1 MFCTHCRLAF
11 SFIVVIVLTCIHL
24 PAKGYGA
31 FNTLSPGYGEDAG
44 KWVDSVFNTLTP
56 ARRIGQLFVVE
67 AGIDT
72 DVEEIAGLVKNFNI
86 GGIAFTGGGPLRQA
100 KMTNRF
106 QELSSVPLMIAM
118 KAEGG
123 LGATLDSMIKFPQHL
138 ALAAVNDNRLVY
150 DLASDLARQMRRLG
164 VHMNLSPLPVQH
176 ESQRIP
182 ANRNRSSAHNG
193 SLNAGTSGYYLRG
206 MLDNGVLVAGRHTM
220 EFYYSH
226 TITGESMPG
235 TAELPGIM
243 ENRTD
248 YSAGEPVPA
257 LVFSEDMRTGP
268 GPRRSAGNLRT
279 AEYPEVRALLSG
291 KEVLLF
297 PDDAGRA
304 VEIIEKAINEGILTR
319 GMIDEKCRRVLFAK
333 YQMGLSAPAAV
344 ATQNLYRDLNG
355 TGSELLRRKVTSA
368 SLTLLENRN
377 GLVPFKRLDTLR
389 IATVSVGDGKKSPF
403 QEAMSLYAPMSHYTV
418 SKYATLETL
427 TSVINDLDGFNLVII
442 GIDDA
447 DYRRSRQ
454 YGISPQTSWFV
465 RRLSAR
471 NNVVLALFASPN
483 GLAFFDD
490 LSNLQGLLVAYEDNP
505 LTQEYTAQLVFGGL
519 PAVGRLPVSPIVRF
533 PSGLGYETASLGR
546 LRYCIPEEAGMDSR
560 KLSGIEDIVKNA
572 IEQKAAP
579 GVQVLVARKG
589 IVVYH
594 KAFGHHTYTGENPVI
609 LTDLYDLASITKIAA
624 SVPAIM
630 KLQEERSIDIYQTL
644 GHYIPRLRETNKNN
658 LVIKDVLT
666 HQARL
671 QSWIPFIWDTFE
683 SLIPGEELFSK
694 RVSARYPYM
703 LGDFM
708 YMNRHYRLSAN
719 QFSDRPSD
727 VFTIRVGERMFMNR
741 SYVDSMY
748 MRIDE
753 SPLRSS
759 NSYFYSDLG
768 YYYLKEILEQASGER
783 LDHFLD
789 KNLYRPLGASRL
801 TYLPLEKYGSFEIV
815 PTENDVIFRRQL
827 VHGHVHDAGT
837 AMIGGVGGH
846 AGLFSNANDLAKLMQ
861 LFLQN
866 GEYGGTRFFSGETVR
881 GFTSAPN
888 SHNGNRRGIG
898 FDKPEMRS
906 SRSPA
911 ARSASSES
919 YGHSGFTGT
928 MAWADP
934 AEDIIYIFLSNR
946 VHPDQFNNKLTE
958 LNVRTRIQQLIYDS
972 IIQ

>member
-1 MFCTHCRLAF
+1 MFSAHCRLAF
-11 SFIVVIVLTCIHL
+11 SFIVAIVLTCIHL
-24 PAKGYGA
+24 PAKGNEA
-31 FNTLSPGYGEDAG
+31 FDKLPPGYFGEDAG
-44 KWVDSVFNTLTP
+44 KWVDSVFNTLDT
-56 ARRIGQLFVVE
+56 AQRIGQLIVVE
-67 AGIDT
+67 AGIDA
-72 DVEEIAGLVKNFNI
+72 DVEEIEGLVRNFHI
-86 GGIAFTGGGPLRQA
+86 GGIAFGGGGPLRQA

-106 QELSSVPLMIAM
+106 QKLSSVPLMIAM

-123 LGATLDSMIKFPQHL
+123 LGAALDSTIRFPQHP
-138 ALAAVNDNRLVY
+138 ALAAVSDNRLVY
-150 DLASDLARQMRRLG
+150 ELASDLARQMRRLG
-164 VHMNLSPLPVQH
+164 VHMNLSPLPGYY
-176 ESQRIP
+176 ESRP
-182 ANRNRSSAHNG
+182 GPVGRNRSPNG
-193 SLNAGTSGYYLRG
+193 AWNSGTSGHYLRG
-206 MLDNGVLVAGRHTM
+206 MLDNGVMVAGRHAM
-220 EFYYSH
+220 ESA
-226 TITGESMPG
+226 TGTPG
-235 TAELPGIM
+235 WPGIR

-248 YSAGEPVPA
+248 DITGEPVPA
-257 LVFSEDMRTGP
+257 LIFSEDLRT
-268 GPRRSAGNLRT
+268 GPRRSPGNLRT

-344 ATQNLYRDLNG
+344 ATQNLYRDLNE
-355 TGSELLRRKVTSA
+355 TGSELLRRKAASA

-377 GLVPFKRLDTLR
+377 GLIPLRRLDTLR
-389 IATVSVGDGKKSPF
+389 IATVSVGDGRKSPF
-403 QEAMSLYAPMSHYTV
+403 QETMSLYAPMNHYTV

-427 TSVINDLDGFNLVII
+427 TGVINDLDDFNLVIV
-442 GIDDA
+442 GVDDA

-465 RRLSAR
+465 RRLAAR
-471 NNVVLALFASPN
+471 NSVVLALFASPN

-505 LTQEYTAQLVFGGL
+505 LAQEYTAQLVFGGL
-519 PAVGRLPVSPIVRF
+519 PAGGRLPVSPIVRYA
-533 PSGLGYETASLGR
+533 SGSGYRTAGLGR
-546 LRYCIPEEAGMDSR
+546 LRYCIPEEAGLDSR
-560 KLSGIEDIVKNA
+560 KLAGIEDIVKNA
-572 IEQKAAP
+572 IEQKATP
-579 GVQVLVARKG
+579 GAQVLVARQG

-594 KAFGHHTYTGENPVI
+594 KAFGHHTYTGENPVM
-609 LTDLYDLASITKIAA
+609 LTDLYDLASVTKIAA

-630 KLQEERSIDIYQTL
+630 KLQEERSIDVYQTL

-683 SLIPGEELFSK
+683 SLIPGEELFSR
-694 RVSARYPYM
+694 RVSARYPHM

-727 VFTIRVGERMFMNR
+727 AFTVRVGERLFMNR
-741 SYVDSMY
+741 AYVDSMY
-748 MRIDE
+748 MRIDD
-753 SPLRSS
+753 SPLRPS

-789 KNLYRPLGASRL
+789 KNLYRPLGANRL
-801 TYLPLEKYGSFEIV
+801 TFLPLEKYGSFEIV
-815 PTENDVIFRRQL
+815 PTENDIIFRRQL
-827 VHGHVHDAGT
+827 IHGHVHDAGT

-861 LFLQN
+861 LFLQD
-866 GEYGGTRFFSGETVR
+866 GEYGGTSFFSAETVR

-906 SRSPA
+906 ARSPA
-911 ARSASSES
+911 ARSASAES

-934 AEDIIYIFLSNR
+934 AEDIVYIFLSNR

-958 LNVRTRIQQLIYDS
+958 LNLRTRIQQLIYDS